1 MNLLTLCLVAA
12 GGALGSVARLL
23 LSWAVP
29 AGRMPWATI
38 VTNILG
44 SLLIG
49 WLLARLGPLTGE
61 NWRAHGF
68 WVVGICG
75 GFTTFSAFSL
85 QTFEQMQRGDWPA
98 AVANVLLS
106 VGLCVLATWAGFRLG
121 RA

>member
-12 GGALGSVARLL
+12 GGALGSIARMVMA
-23 LSWAVP
+23 WAVP

-38 VTNILG
+38 LTNVIG

-49 WLLARLGPLTGE
+49 WLLSRFGPLTGE

-68 WVVGICG
+68 WIVGFCG

-85 QTFEQMQRGDWPA
+85 QTVEQMQRGDWPA
-98 AVANVLLS
+98 AAANVLLS
-106 VGLCVLATWAGFRLG
+106 VGLCLLATWAGWRIG
-121 RA
+121 R

>member
-1 MNLLTLCLVAA
+1 MNVLTLCLVAA

-23 LSWAVP
+23 MSWAVP
-29 AGRMPWATI
+29 AGRMPWATL
-38 VTNILG
+38 VTNIIG

-49 WLLARLGPLTGE
+49 WLLSRLGPLTTE

-68 WVVGICG
+68 WVVGVCG

-85 QTFEQMQRGDWPA
+85 QTVEQLQRGDWPA

-106 VGLCVLATWAGFRLG
+106 VGLCLLATWAGFRLG
-121 RA
+121 RV